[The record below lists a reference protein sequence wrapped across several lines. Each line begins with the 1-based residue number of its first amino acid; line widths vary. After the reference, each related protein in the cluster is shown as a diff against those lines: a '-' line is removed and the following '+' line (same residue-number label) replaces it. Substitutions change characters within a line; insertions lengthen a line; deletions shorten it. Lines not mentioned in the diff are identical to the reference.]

1 MDVLLHQKGGLRPEE
16 GVPDGEMDLPCGRCL
31 QLYEWDLTGLR
42 MGESILLVVFGATLA
57 AHVYVFKSKKF
68 RKER

>member
-1 MDVLLHQKGGLRPEE
+1 MDILLHQKEDYDLKKVFQVEKWIFLVDAACSF
-16 GVPDGEMDLPCGRCL
+16 GVVFNRFTDVV
-31 QLYEWDLTGLR
+31 
-42 MGESILLVVFGATLA
+42 ESILLVVFGASMA